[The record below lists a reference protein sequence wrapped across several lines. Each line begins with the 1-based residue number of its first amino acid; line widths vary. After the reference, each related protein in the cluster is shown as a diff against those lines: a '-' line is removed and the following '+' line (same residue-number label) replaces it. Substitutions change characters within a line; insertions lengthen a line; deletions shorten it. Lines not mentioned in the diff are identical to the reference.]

1 MTFVEGD
8 DIQKTANLEVRC
20 VKKRHAA
27 VLLLLFA
34 VTALC
39 AVLGEGA
46 ASRAS
51 VLRIDPRDAGSIE
64 AFIGR
69 WLSEEADDLK
79 YTAATIDVGSCEYRV
94 LAVAEEPP
102 YAALCFDV
110 WSTEEVEGTGRVRVM
125 ACFEDEGDG
134 YSYIAG
140 RTSTQMQGFKHV
152 LNPLDGGPRT
162 ILLVGF
168 AACFLTLIGVGL
180 YFLLLHVPAKSPRA
194 VGLSLYVLGA
204 AAVRVWLVLL
214 IVRLITAIP

>member
-1 MTFVEGD
+1 M
-8 DIQKTANLEVRC
+8 
-20 VKKRHAA
+20 KKRHAA

-51 VLRIDPRDAGSIE
+51 VLSIDPRDAGSIE

-140 RTSTQMQGFKHV
+140 LIGLALSNRRS
-152 LNPLDGGPRT
+152 
-162 ILLVGF
+162 
-168 AACFLTLIGVGL
+168 FLT
-180 YFLLLHVPAKSPRA
+180 
-194 VGLSLYVLGA
+194 
-204 AAVRVWLVLL
+204 VLL
-214 IVRLITAIP
+214 GVLLYIPVLANFLRTQGDIAAIIATAVTLVFPYLYLHSAWKNYKA